1 LSGPIRKPR
10 VLAIPA
16 QAAIQEI
23 GTLALSPTIYLS
35 TRLMEKIWLAVS
47 SGGQVG
53 EGCTNIEKLTG
64 EAEKAKKKK
73 PAWQSPFTNDDLFD

>member
-1 LSGPIRKPR
+1 MRNPR
-10 VLAIPA
+10 VRAIPA

-35 TRLMEKIWLAVS
+35 TRLMEKVWLAVS
-47 SGGQVG
+47 SGGKIG
-53 EGCTNIEKLTG
+53 EGCSNIEKLTD

-73 PAWQSPFTNDDLFD
+73 PAWLSPFNNDNLFD